1 MFLKMNSQ
9 LILLLTV
16 IIVLAVIFVQ
26 PLYYSSRSFQLQP
39 SSHSGPIHIQTNDG
53 QDIMY
58 KSIPD
63 TEFRPIQMS
72 LESNVPQRIDRRS
85 ASPATDARR

>member
-1 MFLKMNSQ
+1 MDSQ

-26 PLYYSSRSFQLQP
+26 PLYYSSHKLCSFQLQP